1 MNCPKCQSAEF
12 IKNGIVK
19 NRQRYRCKNCG
30 NNYTVNKRANTVDSH
45 LKRNALILYLSGYN
59 TLQIASVLGVSH
71 VSIYNWV
78 LRYCSQH
85 IQEVRSSQYEGDIL
99 PQLEKVANFQDTDKY
114 AYILTPIGTEDETP
128 YIVSKKHP
136 SSQISKFPNDDE
148 EGKEVETP
156 AFSTNLV

>member
-19 NRQRYRCKNCG
+19 NRQRFRCKNCG

-45 LKRNALILYLSGYN
+45 LKRNALLLYLSGYN

-85 IQEVRSSQYEGDIL
+85 IQEIRSSNYESSILSRIEDI
-99 PQLEKVANFQDTDKY
+99 EKFPEEDRY
-114 AYILTPIGTEDETP
+114 AYILTPIGSEDEAP
-128 YIVSKKHP
+128 CIISKKHP
-136 SSQISKFPNDDE
+136 SAGSSPDHLDSSSSLE
-148 EGKEVETP
+148 EVFNSIH
-156 AFSTNLV
+156 A

>member
-19 NRQRYRCKNCG
+19 NRQRFRCKNCG

-45 LKRNALILYLSGYN
+45 LKRNALLLYLSGYN

-85 IQEVRSSQYEGDIL
+85 IQEIRSANYESSIL
-99 PQLEKVANFQDTDKY
+99 PQIENRPKNA
-114 AYILTPIGTEDETP
+114 
-128 YIVSKKHP
+128 
-136 SSQISKFPNDDE
+136 KFGIFSNIFDFSRR
-148 EGKEVETP
+148 EVI
-156 AFSTNLV
+156 FI

>member
-19 NRQRYRCKNCG
+19 NRQRFRCKNCG

-85 IQEVRSSQYEGDIL
+85 IQEVRSSQYESNIL
-99 PQLEKVANFQDTDKY
+99 PQMERLENFPDDEKF
-114 AYILTPIGTEDETP
+114 AYILTPVGMEDEAP
-128 YIVSKKHP
+128 YIISKKHP
-136 SSQISKFPNDDE
+136 SSSVDDLQE
-148 EGKEVETP
+148 TEKEVLEKELTSDL
-156 AFSTNLV
+156 A